1 MISTVVGGE
10 ANIRLPGFDDDDDDD
25 DSTGG
30 ACGCGAGFRSG
41 GGNENDL
48 LAARIFLSVNQ
59 SVQSDRPMCMCDC
72 SLQQV
77 ACVIRVCNYVECRY
91 IVSN

>member
-59 SVQSDRPMCMCDC
+59 SVQSDRPMCDF
-72 SLQQV
+72 SLLQV
-77 ACVIRVCNYVECRY
+77 ACDKGV
-91 IVSN
+91 